1 MTFREKLWVDLGGSE
16 DLGKLQ
22 HQTLDY
28 LAPVEYI
35 ERELAKIHSPVLP
48 MWSARTH
55 RRITFFMRCG
65 HFCVWRYTSCE
76 REIVG

>member
-35 ERELAKIHSPVLP
+35 ERELAKIHSP
-48 MWSARTH
+48 
-55 RRITFFMRCG
+55 
-65 HFCVWRYTSCE
+65 
-76 REIVG
+76 